1 MGSIP
6 LSLHGN
12 RCPREAEVYEIHL
25 RNDFVKRYSISKANA
40 KSRIGDWRVAVKE
53 FAPRSEGMPVGRR
66 AAHWSI
72 ALLPTQNREIARTWG
87 AAFGGCC
94 APARKDIRYG
104 RDIRER
110 REFGTIEQRKEF

>member
-1 MGSIP
+1 MGIIP

-12 RCPREAEVYEIHL
+12 RCPREAEIHKFQL
-25 RNDFVKRYSISKANA
+25 RKDFVKRYSNWKANA
-40 KSRIGDWRVAVKE
+40 KPRIAEWRVAVKE

-87 AAFGGCC
+87 A
-94 APARKDIRYG
+94 RL
-104 RDIRER
+104 R
-110 REFGTIEQRKEF
+110 RVLRPYAVGNASQ